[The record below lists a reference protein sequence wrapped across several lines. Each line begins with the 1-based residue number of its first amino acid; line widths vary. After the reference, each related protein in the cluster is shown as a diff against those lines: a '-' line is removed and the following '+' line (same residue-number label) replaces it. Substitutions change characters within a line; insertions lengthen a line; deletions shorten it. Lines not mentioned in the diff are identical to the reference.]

1 MTPEQRFDLKA
12 RLMRELS
19 AWDYADRDLVFGEV
33 HLPLSGV
40 EPLIDIVS
48 MASDDQV
55 TVMRSLVFGVGR
67 PSESVANP
75 DPVPSCWNPGQVRVF
90 ISHSA
95 KHKVFVSEVS
105 SDLAVAGI
113 HGFVAHETMTVA
125 KSWQDQIENA
135 LKSAQAF
142 VAFVHPEFNPSE
154 WCQQEAGW
162 AIGRGIPVFA
172 VRLGDDPKGF
182 LASKQWPSLVGR
194 PANEVATSIRSWLAG
209 QPSFTRA
216 IVGGL
221 ISSLRG
227 EGDFKTLGR
236 IAEQIG
242 AINSMT
248 PDEYDQIDRVYS
260 ANASLQNAWAAKATF
275 RSLYRDAG
283 RPWPPRPTLVVDDD

>member
-135 LKSAQAF
+135 LKSAQ
-142 VAFVHPEFNPSE
+142 
-154 WCQQEAGW
+154 
-162 AIGRGIPVFA
+162 
-172 VRLGDDPKGF
+172 
-182 LASKQWPSLVGR
+182 PSLR
-194 PANEVATSIRSWLAG
+194 SSI
-209 QPSFTRA
+209 PSSTRA
-216 IVGGL
+216 SGANRKPDGL
-221 ISSLRG
+221 SVEVYLYLPSDSGTTQRDSSPVSN
-227 EGDFKTLGR
+227 GR
-236 IAEQIG
+236 
-242 AINSMT
+242 
-248 PDEYDQIDRVYS
+248 V
-260 ANASLQNAWAAKATF
+260 
-275 RSLYRDAG
+275 
-283 RPWPPRPTLVVDDD
+283 